1 MCIHSPGGEAWRTV
15 YTGLSYGEHV
25 AARARRKMDQVS
37 RKWGP
42 GLKANEGN
50 VSATEPSRTL
60 NVVEVGR
67 HWFATT
73 LVSSL
78 RGFLTGSWLPFVPPD
93 PTTLAGRLAAFE
105 TRAKIWKNRRKI
117 FRGRLSERKR
127 RPSRLTSLSS
137 SLVSD
142 GERAGRSSDLSAP
155 RR

>member
-15 YTGLSYGEHV
+15 YTGSSYGEHV

-67 HWFATT
+67 HWFATAAHVG
-73 LVSSL
+73 LLLASWFPN
-78 RGFLTGSWLPFVPPD
+78 GFLAALR
-93 PTTLAGRLAAFE
+93 PTRSYYARRSVGRVRNSSRDLEKPEENLSRSLLEILGEKTAPIPSYIALFLS
-105 TRAKIWKNRRKI
+105 R
-117 FRGRLSERKR
+117 FRWGAC
-127 RPSRLTSLSS
+127 
-137 SLVSD
+137 
-142 GERAGRSSDLSAP
+142 GEEL
-155 RR
+155 